1 MPDFTSKL
9 KKIKCGDGQKFLM
22 TVLMGGVAAGTANLA
37 KDNAEAFWRMDN
49 YDVAVNRRGQGIPYA
64 LTYAMLSTI
73 RTKGGTSAIIP
84 SCHDGM
90 IGVGAVGF
98 TEMAGSRMMKSGV
111 LHQAS
116 FETDDIA
123 ATLLAITV
131 KMSNPPYNLNYAVN
145 DEGCSCCY
153 ITTAVCKSLQLPDD
167 CAELTM
173 LRRFRDE
180 VLLQTEQGVDEVQ
193 QYYTLAPDIV
203 AAIDSR
209 ADAAEIYVD
218 LNRRYIQPSIAALAL
233 GEHRLPHQLFR
244 VMVQETGALYL

>member
-9 KKIKCGDGQKFLM
+9 QKIKCGNGQKFLV

-37 KDNAEAFWRMDN
+37 KDNTEAFWRMDN
-49 YDVAVNRRGQGIPYA
+49 YNVIASRRGQGIPYA
-64 LTYAMLSTI
+64 LTYAMLNTI
-73 RTKGGTSAIIP
+73 RTKRGTSAIIP

-90 IGVGAVGF
+90 LGVGATGF
-98 TEMAGSRMMKSGV
+98 TEMPGSRMMKNGV

-116 FETDDIA
+116 FETNNVA
-123 ATLLAITV
+123 TTLLAITV
-131 KMSNPPYNLNYAVN
+131 KMSNPPYNLNYVVN

-167 CAELTM
+167 CAELSM

-180 VLLQTEQGVDEVQ
+180 VLLQTEQGVDDVQ

-203 AAIDSR
+203 AAINSR
-209 ADAAEIYVD
+209 ADAAGIYAD

-233 GEHRLPHQLFR
+233 GEHGLPHQLFR
-244 VMVQETGALYL
+244 AMIEETGGQYL